1 MINLSDERSHYTGV
15 LTLKE
20 LSPEEISNTDN
31 EYWLVEDHSYKI
43 YHVVDGQQ
51 RLTTI
56 VVFLQAFIDFVK
68 KLDGNTNK
76 ADHEIYITDSLNLEA
91 VINRYLFKTKPTGNP
106 YRTYKFGYT
115 VDNPSYEYLRHKIFN
130 EDGSPSFEETF
141 YTLNLRN
148 AKLYFNEQLRVL
160 HADNGMAEMI
170 TKCKTQG
177 YHVTLMTGDS
187 QEAGEKLGQI
197 LGVDVTHCAMSP
209 KDKAAYLEAR
219 QSQGTHVMMVGDG
232 LNDTA
237 AMSGAS
243 LSLAPSSALDATR
256 AAAEILVLDGS
267 IDVVPDL
274 LRLGRL
280 AKRRMIEN
288 FMASGVYNLIFVPLA
303 MSGIAT
309 PLWAAIAM
317 SLSSVTVILNA
328 YRLPS
333 LAHIKQQTAAKDDKR
348 SSLRKAPLEV
358 V

>member
-1 MINLSDERSHYTGV
+1 MISFWIEGH
-15 LTLKE
+15 E
-20 LSPEEISNTDN
+20 P
-31 EYWLVEDHSYKI
+31 
-43 YHVVDGQQ
+43 
-51 RLTTI
+51 
-56 VVFLQAFIDFVK
+56 VFLPI
-68 KLDGNTNK
+68 
-76 ADHEIYITDSLNLEA
+76 EE
-91 VINRYLFKTKPTGNP
+91 
-106 YRTYKFGYT
+106 
-115 VDNPSYEYLRHKIFN
+115 ELR
-130 EDGSPSFEETF
+130 D
-141 YTLNLRN
+141 
-148 AKLYFNEQLRVL
+148 
-160 HADNGMAEMI
+160 GMAEMI

-219 QSQGTHVMMVGDG
+219 QSQGAHVMMVGDG

-256 AAAEILVLDGS
+256 VAADILVLDGS

-288 FMASGVYNLIFVPLA
+288 FMASGAYNLIFVPLA

-333 LAHIKQQTAAKDDKR
+333 LAHIKQQTASKDDKR